1 MRPILILCH
10 FICSQLLN
18 QLNANA
24 LAALL
29 EEYGA
34 TVNTL
39 DQLLENYIM
48 NSTYDIVFFKVTL
61 FMKQQDWD
69 LAEAIRE
76 LRVRKSSAILNI
88 HELFSSESDRANDN
102 MIFTFFFRI

>member
-10 FICSQLLN
+10 LICSQLLN

-88 HELFSSESDRANDN
+88 RELFSSESDRANDN

>member
-1 MRPILILCH
+1 MNKLDA
-10 FICSQLLN
+10 S
-18 QLNANA
+18 A

-34 TVNTL
+34 SVNTL

-61 FMKQQDWD
+61 FLKQQDWD

-76 LRVRKSSAILNI
+76 LRVRKTSTV
-88 HELFSSESDRANDN
+88 SEHPCCICFHWIRSCY
-102 MIFTFFFRI
+102 

>member
-1 MRPILILCH
+1 MRLILILCH
-10 FICSQLLN
+10 PIYSQLLN

-29 EEYGA
+29 EEYHA
-34 TVNTL
+34 SVNTL

-61 FMKQQDWD
+61 FLKQQDWD

-76 LRVRKSSAILNI
+76 LRVRTSSAMLDIV
-88 HELFSSESDRANDN
+88 S
-102 MIFTFFFRI
+102 FFLWIRSC